1 MKKIKTS
8 ALKWVIKNSKS
19 IFLMLAFIS
28 VISVMLSLCGVALAL
43 VSKNVIDVATGQGN
57 GNFFDESIKLFAV
70 VAAQI
75 ILQAISSNLLI
86 RTSGTLMIKLK
97 TLIFSLLLKKD
108 WQSVCA
114 YHSGDLLNR
123 INSDVNIIT
132 NAVTNILPSFLSLI
146 TKLVA
151 GFYLLFQL
159 DATFSLLVLVCGPII
174 VFAAKLYSKKMKKY
188 HKLVQETDG
197 KISSFMQESIQNIL
211 MIKAFESEDYI
222 AENAGTLQKEGYRI
236 KIKRNTI
243 SIFANVGLYL
253 IFSSSYYI
261 ALAWGA
267 YRLKTGVITFGTM
280 TAFLQLINEVQAPF
294 MGMSTL
300 LPQFYGMLASAERLM
315 ELENLPD
322 ESLLEK
328 NADISEIYEKMQG
341 ICIKNISFKWD
352 GEKDCIIH
360 NADYFIKKGDFVAV
374 AGTSGVG
381 KSTLIKLILGIISPV
396 EGEIYAETQ
405 NKNYRLD
412 KSMRGLFA
420 YVPQG
425 NMILSGTIKDNIRF
439 SNTNA
444 ADDEVITA
452 AKIADM
458 DGFVNQLPDGY
469 DTVIGE
475 RGTGLSEGQIQRIA
489 IARAILYDAPILLL
503 DESTS
508 ALDENTEKNVLENIK
523 SLKNKTCI
531 IISHKKAAI
540 KAADKVITLVDGK
553 IKEIDG

>member
-1 MKKIKTS
+1 MKKIQTS

-28 VISVMLSLCGVALAL
+28 VISVVLSLCGVALAL

-57 GNFFDESIKLFAV
+57 GSFFGESIKLFAV

-75 ILQAISSNLLI
+75 ILQAIDSNLLI

-97 TLIFSLLLKKD
+97 TLIFSSLLKKD

-132 NAVTNILPSFLSLI
+132 TAVTNILPSFLSLI

-151 GFYLLFQL
+151 GFYLLFRL
-159 DATFSLLVLVCGPII
+159 DSTFSLMVLVCGPII

-188 HKLVQETDG
+188 HKLVQTADG
-197 KISSFMQESIQNIL
+197 KTSSFMQESIQNIL

-222 AENAGTLQKEGYRI
+222 AENAGSLQKESYRI

-243 SIFANVGLYL
+243 SILANTGLYL

-261 ALAWGA
+261 ALAWSA

-280 TAFLQLINEVQAPF
+280 TAFLQLINQVQAPF

-322 ESLLEK
+322 EPMLEK
-328 NADISEIYEKMQG
+328 NTDILKIYGDMRG
-341 ICIKNISFKWD
+341 ICIKNVCFNWNN
-352 GEKDCIIH
+352 EKEYIIN

-396 EGEIYAETQ
+396 EGEIYAETK
-405 NKNYRLD
+405 NKKYRLD

-444 ADDEVITA
+444 TDDEVMTA
-452 AKIADM
+452 ARIADM
-458 DGFVNQLPDGY
+458 DGFVNQLPEGY

-553 IKEIDG
+553 IEEING